1 IAVHCSG
8 NDSLL
13 FQKAPTDKQDYIEFH
28 GEVDDI
34 EDLEDSLQA
43 SAVNL
48 VGELWR
54 LFLGISTAV
63 ATNTA
68 LDLEFVSD
76 VIALTK
82 PRIKEENLETKR
94 VRSDEIGEDLTLSS
108 IVKKARISEPIT
120 YSYTPGL
127 DITSF
132 PSSSTTYPTLYNQT
146 TTVSSS
152 DQHSLATMKQRKHKS
167 LPSGRPLQIH
177 ELAFDEGVL
186 DDETRTQK
194 QKQKRKQLPASVRV
208 NSLLSRIENV
218 LNPFEKYAKQNIIPY
233 INIAD
238 DDDDEK

>member
-1 IAVHCSG
+1 
-8 NDSLL
+8 
-13 FQKAPTDKQDYIEFH
+13 
-28 GEVDDI
+28 
-34 EDLEDSLQA
+34 
-43 SAVNL
+43 
-48 VGELWR
+48 
-54 LFLGISTAV
+54 ISTAV
-63 ATNTA
+63 ATNTS
-68 LDLEFVSD
+68 LDLDFISD

-127 DITSF
+127 DITSL

-152 DQHSLATMKQRKHKS
+152 DQHSLTTMKQRKHKS

-186 DDETRTQK
+186 D
-194 QKQKRKQLPASVRV
+194 
-208 NSLLSRIENV
+208 
-218 LNPFEKYAKQNIIPY
+218 
-233 INIAD
+233 
-238 DDDDEK
+238 

>member
-1 IAVHCSG
+1 
-8 NDSLL
+8 
-13 FQKAPTDKQDYIEFH
+13 
-28 GEVDDI
+28 
-34 EDLEDSLQA
+34 
-43 SAVNL
+43 
-48 VGELWR
+48 ELWR

-68 LDLEFVSD
+68 LDLDFVSD

-94 VRSDEIGEDLTLSS
+94 VRSYEIGE
-108 IVKKARISEPIT
+108 
-120 YSYTPGL
+120 
-127 DITSF
+127 
-132 PSSSTTYPTLYNQT
+132 
-146 TTVSSS
+146 
-152 DQHSLATMKQRKHKS
+152 
-167 LPSGRPLQIH
+167 
-177 ELAFDEGVL
+177 AFDEEVL

-218 LNPFEKYAKQNIIPY
+218 LNPFVKYAKQNIIPY

>member
-1 IAVHCSG
+1 MWPAILRCFYMSDTIAVHCSG

-48 VGELWR
+48 VN
-54 LFLGISTAV
+54 
-63 ATNTA
+63 ATNTQNRLTDVTMSSVNKITHISPESSLLIEDKIVQILSRLNTLPA
-68 LDLEFVSD
+68 STQGNYFVSD

-94 VRSDEIGEDLTLSS
+94 VRSYEIGE
-108 IVKKARISEPIT
+108 
-120 YSYTPGL
+120 
-127 DITSF
+127 
-132 PSSSTTYPTLYNQT
+132 
-146 TTVSSS
+146 
-152 DQHSLATMKQRKHKS
+152 
-167 LPSGRPLQIH
+167 
-177 ELAFDEGVL
+177 AFDEEVL

-218 LNPFEKYAKQNIIPY
+218 LNPFVKYAKQNIIPY